1 LDYRTNE
8 EPINYKRNAT
18 EIYLERL
25 FDTENLSDLNV
36 VVDSGERIK
45 VHKSILGARSPIFSA
60 MLTSSMLEASLNEVQ
75 INGYSYEAVKSML
88 LYLYTGKLKTDN
100 QHIME
105 LLYLAG
111 LYRVNGLKLIIQIEL
126 EKCIDED
133 NLEAIWDAASENE
146 AIELKE
152 KCVEFC
158 LKHQDD
164 IRKIFA
170 QLPKELKSEV
180 IRRKKAI

>member
-1 LDYRTNE
+1 
-8 EPINYKRNAT
+8 
-18 EIYLERL
+18 
-25 FDTENLSDLNV
+25 
-36 VVDSGERIK
+36 
-45 VHKSILGARSPIFSA
+45 